1 MRLLVTGSD
10 TIPGRNILAALKAK
24 GADCVG
30 LDSEWP
36 LQADAMAQVADIAPG
51 LIINAHELADIALC
65 EEDLPLCKFHNEEV
79 VRRLAEYAGEHQV
92 PMIQMSSCQVFD
104 GHKMNP
110 YKASNQPNPINNYG
124 LSKWHAERHLC
135 NCLPHSLVLRLG
147 WLIEHG
153 ADSVLGQLIQ
163 AKKNG
168 TIAYFSDEHRGNPTA
183 GDDVARVVVAII
195 QQVLC
200 DAQVWGTYHYAS
212 AEVVSRLAFARSA
225 AELFMDAREV
235 TELVLCASPEQVA
248 QVPEPLNASLACIR
262 IRNTFGIKQ
271 RPWRHYLPDII
282 EQSVKPQL
290 TSWGGTPPSQMSIS
304 S

>member
-1 MRLLVTGSD
+1 VRLLVTGSD
-10 TIPGRNILAALKAK
+10 TIAGQSILTALKAR
-24 GADCVG
+24 GADCIG
-30 LDSEWP
+30 LDSGWP
-36 LQADAMAQVADIAPG
+36 LQADAMTQLAELEPG
-51 LIINAHELADIALC
+51 LIINAHELSDIARCEQDPQLC
-65 EEDLPLCKFHNEEV
+65 QFHNEELV
-79 VRRLAEYAGEHQV
+79 HRLSEYAGANQV
-92 PMIQMSSCQVFD
+92 PLLQLSSCQVFD
-104 GHKMNP
+104 GQKMSP
-110 YKASNQPNPINNYG
+110 YKASNQVNPINRYG
-124 LSKWHAERHLC
+124 QSKWRAERHLFD
-135 NCLPHSLVLRLG
+135 CLPHSIVLRLG
-147 WLIEHG
+147 WLIEHS
-153 ADSVLGQLIQ
+153 ADSVLGRLIQ

-168 TIAYFSDEHRGNPTA
+168 TVAYFSDEHRGNPTA
-183 GDDVARVVVAII
+183 GEDVARVVVAMI

-200 DAQVWGTYHYAS
+200 DAQVWGTYHYAG

-235 TELVLCASPEQVA
+235 TELVLCATPEQVA

-290 TSWGGTPPSQMSIS
+290 SAWGGASSSQLSVS